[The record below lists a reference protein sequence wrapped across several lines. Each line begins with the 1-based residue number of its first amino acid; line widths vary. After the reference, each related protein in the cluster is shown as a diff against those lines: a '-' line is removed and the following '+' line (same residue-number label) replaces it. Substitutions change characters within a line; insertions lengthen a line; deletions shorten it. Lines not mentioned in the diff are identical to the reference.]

1 MNVEA
6 GANRYLLT
14 IVTYL
19 TAVTIYAVSIADVCD
34 LTRSAN

>member
-19 TAVTIYAVSIADVCD
+19 AAVTIYAVSRLFLV
-34 LTRSAN
+34 NN